1 MVHLL
6 RLRWLRRLWLSR
18 WLRLLLRLSLRLGL
32 ALRLPRL
39 RRLGLLIRIRLVV
52 TRLLIRVGLLI
63 PRLLIGVRI
72 LRVLLAPGRLLSWP
86 HGQ

>member
-1 MVHLL
+1 M
-6 RLRWLRRLWLSR
+6 R
-18 WLRLLLRLSLRLGL
+18 LRLLRISLLRRALRLHLRR
-32 ALRLPRL
+32 ALRLPL
-39 RRLGLLIRIRLVV
+39 LGLLGLLGLLVGIRLVIS
-52 TRLLIRVGLLI
+52 RLLVRVGLVI

>member
-1 MVHLL
+1 M
-6 RLRWLRRLWLSR
+6 R
-18 WLRLLLRLSLRLGL
+18 LRLLRISLLRRALRRTLRLHLGR
-32 ALRLPRL
+32 ALRLHL
-39 RRLGLLIRIRLVV
+39 LGLLGLLGLLVGIRLVIS
-52 TRLLIRVGLLI
+52 RLLVRVGLVV